1 MSEANKGVSRCRFL
15 EVVGAA
21 GIGSVIGSKIFADST
36 PSASSGQASSP
47 QAEPNDPNGQKEVIC
62 S

>member
-1 MSEANKGVSRCRFL
+1 MSEAGRDVSRRGFL
-15 EVVGAA
+15 KFAGAA
-21 GIGSVIGSKIFADST
+21 GIGLVIGSKVFADST
-36 PSASSGQASSP
+36 PSASSP